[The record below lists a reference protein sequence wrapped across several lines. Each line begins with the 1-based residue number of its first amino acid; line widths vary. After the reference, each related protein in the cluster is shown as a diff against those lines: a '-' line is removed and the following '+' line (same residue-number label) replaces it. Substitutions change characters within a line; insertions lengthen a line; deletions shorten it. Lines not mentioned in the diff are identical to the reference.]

1 MKTGDLVAFEF
12 EDIYLA
18 VITKVYNDGAVDAFF
33 AAIPSRA
40 MFPIPHQE
48 HIYFSKEELND
59 CFYEVI
65 NESR

>member
-18 VITKVYNDGAVDAFF
+18 VITKVYNDGGIDAFF
-33 AAIPSRA
+33 PKHES
-40 MFPIPHQE
+40 
-48 HIYFSKEELND
+48 IYFSKEELND